1 MFVFSDLITLTLFI
15 GENKLKRKRKKEEGK
30 LDLLFEEFNIERS
43 MSQEWKVFN
52 NEMKSMRRSKVKYET
67 SGDSD
72 GE

>member
-1 MFVFSDLITLTLFI
+1 M
-15 GENKLKRKRKKEEGK
+15 KRKRKKEEGK